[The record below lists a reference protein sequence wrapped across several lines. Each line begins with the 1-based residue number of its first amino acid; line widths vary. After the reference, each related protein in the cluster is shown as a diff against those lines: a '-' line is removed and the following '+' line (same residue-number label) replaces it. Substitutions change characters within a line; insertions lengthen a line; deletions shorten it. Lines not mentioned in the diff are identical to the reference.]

1 MSSIV
6 HARVMPK
13 RAHDYLY
20 DSNYTVASAKD
31 HVRHIARSQTHDVL
45 IQPSYANMFST
56 LPHHRATN
64 YTLRSHPLPAA
75 LGNDRRTYGGDTQ
88 PDVTGASRYKYFRR
102 PIIPYMP
109 SLGTQIVYAR
119 RPVVVTGESAGG
131 GSGEVDAREPLTRT
145 VAMQTVY
152 RESDTQT
159 DPYSPEYTLH
169 PSCAGS
175 SQPPELLSLMTLTF
189 AAGLPV
195 TTTELELIERARAK
209 RAWEAT
215 LPVVTDQASFEKRLR
230 MMEEMELAEW
240 RTREAEIRRLQ
251 SARLKMLQRVIE
263 EREAQN
269 ESVAEARVRKV
280 WDRKMLNRD
289 ALLERLARRKVKAV
303 RKLAVQRAHVEP
315 KVERRDIIGEYADF
329 GSAVYAPRTR
339 DGVFAET
346 PRVRVKLR
354 IGEGVDGYNAL
365 EALSQEILPN
375 LLPSILAPPLTH
387 KSSSLT
393 ARRDAQ
399 LYAQLELMNAKL
411 KEQHPLN
418 MANAAFFAAPVKPLR
433 FAQKVEKPPVRPP
446 TPLIVDPQPE
456 EEAKETSAILLQK
469 LIRGRVAQNM
479 MYQGKQ
485 RRQHLISELR
495 TRQSFPPTAAKAQRP
510 AVPPVARQGSRAA
523 LRERG
528 GVDDAVGE
536 GEIVRDEYGNSTD
549 DDAAEAAARA
559 AAEVAEAADAAA
571 AAAFA
576 EEEARHTGVQV
587 VLNSESPIPAG
598 AEPYTPTPAEPTS
611 TLLPTYVARTLHHLT
626 TDLLRLREEHRL
638 CALVKLAERTRR
650 MREAA
655 ESGTRQ
661 AELERRVVEDEVFR
675 QVMGVHRES
684 VQTFLEDVVAGVGE
698 RVAGRAARQK
708 VRDYVEAVV
717 RVGEMVEG
725 ASRAQ
730 SAAERTTVSDLVSS
744 FLIPEVERQTLRNQ
758 VKTDQRRYLSA
769 AHRAVTSTLPTV
781 EAAVAGRAPVAET
794 KGDIKTSQS
803 EPNEKMLDS
812 AMDDDAAAIDAAEAA
827 ATGAGTAGG
836 TTAEAKDS
844 GIAARRRESRPASR
858 SSRAEF

>member
-6 HARVMPK
+6 HARVMPN

-20 DSNYTVASAKD
+20 DSNYTVAGAKD
-31 HVRHIARSQTHDVL
+31 HARHIARSQTHDVL

-56 LPHHRATN
+56 LPHHRAIN
-64 YTLRSHPLPAA
+64 FTLRSHPLPAS
-75 LGNDRRTYGGDTQ
+75 LGNDRRTYGGGTQ
-88 PDVTGASRYKYFRR
+88 PDVTGASRFKYFRR

-119 RPVVVTGESAGG
+119 RPVVVSGESAAGG
-131 GSGEVDAREPLTRT
+131 AGSGEVDAREPLTRT

-175 SQPPELLSLMTLTF
+175 LSQPPELLSLMTLTF

-280 WDRKMLNRD
+280 WDRKMLDRD
-289 ALLERLARRKVKAV
+289 ALLERLARRKIKAV

-315 KVERRDIIGEYADF
+315 RIERRDIIGEYADF

-339 DGVFAET
+339 DGVFADT
-346 PRVRVKLR
+346 PRVGVKLR

-375 LLPSILAPPLTH
+375 LLPSILAPPPTQ

-399 LYAQLELMNAKL
+399 LYAQLELMNTKL
-411 KEQHPLN
+411 KEQHPVN
-418 MANAAFFAAPVKPLR
+418 MANAAFFATPVKPLR

-446 TPLIVDPQPE
+446 TPLIVDPLPE

-485 RRQHLISELR
+485 RRQYLISELR
-495 TRQSFPPTAAKAQRP
+495 TRHSLSTTAAQAPRL
-510 AVPPVARQGSRAA
+510 AVPPSTRAA
-523 LRERG
+523 LRESG
-528 GVDDAVGE
+528 GGDDAVGE
-536 GEIVRDEYGNSTD
+536 GDIVLDENGNPIGD
-549 DDAAEAAARA
+549 EAAEAAARA
-559 AAEVAEAADAAA
+559 AAEAAEAADAAEE
-571 AAAFA
+571 AAFA
-576 EEEARHTGVQV
+576 EEEARHPGVQV

-598 AEPYTPTPAEPTS
+598 SEPYTPTPAAPTS
-611 TLLPTYVARTLHHLT
+611 TLLPTYVSRTLHHLT

-698 RVAGRAARQK
+698 RVAGFAARQR

-717 RVGEMVEG
+717 RVGQVVEG
-725 ASRAQ
+725 ASRGQ

-781 EAAVAGRAPVAET
+781 EAAVADRTPAAKSRDDVN
-794 KGDIKTSQS
+794 TSQS
-803 EPNEKMLDS
+803 ETNQGMQDP
-812 AMDDDAAAIDAAEAA
+812 AIDDDAAAIDAAEAA
-827 ATGAGTAGG
+827 ATAAGTAGG
-836 TTAEAKDS
+836 TAAEAKDN
-844 GIAARRRESRPASR
+844 GIAARPRESRPASR

>member
-6 HARVMPK
+6 HARVMPN

-20 DSNYTVASAKD
+20 DSNYTVAGAKD
-31 HVRHIARSQTHDVL
+31 HVRNMARSQTHDVL
-45 IQPSYANMFST
+45 IQPSYTNMFST
-56 LPHHRATN
+56 LPHHRAVN
-64 YTLRSHPLPAA
+64 FTLRNHPLPMT
-75 LGNDRRTYGGDTQ
+75 LGNDRRTYGGAAA

-119 RPVVVTGESAGG
+119 RPVLVTGESG
-131 GSGEVDAREPLTRT
+131 GSGETEVREPATRT

-159 DPYSPEYTLH
+159 DPYSPEYTLQ
-169 PSCAGS
+169 PSCEG
-175 SQPPELLSLMTLTF
+175 SQPPELLSLMTLTY

-280 WDRKMLNRD
+280 WDRKMLDRD
-289 ALLERLARRKVKAV
+289 ALLERLARRKIKAV

-315 KVERRDIIGEYADF
+315 KTERRDIIGEYADF
-329 GSAVYAPRTR
+329 GSTVYAPRMR
-339 DGVFAET
+339 DGVFADT
-346 PRVRVKLR
+346 PRVGVKLR

-375 LLPSILAPPLTH
+375 LLPSILAPPPTH

-411 KEQHPLN
+411 KEQHPVN
-418 MANAAFFAAPVKPLR
+418 MANAAFFAAPAKPLR

-446 TPLIVDPQPE
+446 TPLIVDPLPE

-495 TRQSFPPTAAKAQRP
+495 TRQSFPPTAARVRHPMLVP
-510 AVPPVARQGSRAA
+510 AARQASRAA
-523 LRERG
+523 
-528 GVDDAVGE
+528 VGE
-536 GEIVRDEYGNSTD
+536 SAAADAAESPALDEDGNPIVDESAEAAAQAAAEAAE
-549 DDAAEAAARA
+549 AAEAAA
-559 AAEVAEAADAAA
+559 E
-571 AAAFA
+571 AAFA
-576 EEEARHTGVQV
+576 EEEARHPGVQV
-587 VLNSESPIPAG
+587 VLNSESPIPEG
-598 AEPYTPTPAEPTS
+598 SEPYTPTPAVPTS
-611 TLLPTYVARTLHHLT
+611 TLLPTYVSRTLHHLT
-626 TDLLRLREEHRL
+626 TDLLRLREEHRI

-698 RVAGRAARQK
+698 RVAGKAARQK

-717 RVGEMVEG
+717 RVGEVVEG
-725 ASRAQ
+725 TASRAQ
-730 SAAERTTVSDLVSS
+730 SAAEHTTVSDLVSS

-758 VKTDQRRYLSA
+758 VKTDQRKYLSA
-769 AHRAVTSTLPTV
+769 AHRAVTATLPTV
-781 EAAVAGRAPVAET
+781 EAAVGGRSAVAE
-794 KGDIKTSQS
+794 SQGEANIVHADPS
-803 EPNEKMLDS
+803 EEVEDVNI
-812 AMDDDAAAIDAAEAA
+812 DDDAAAIDAAEAVA
-827 ATGAGTAGG
+827 AAADEAAEETKDAGG
-836 TTAEAKDS
+836 
-844 GIAARRRESRPASR
+844 AARRRESRPASR
-858 SSRAEF
+858 SSRADF